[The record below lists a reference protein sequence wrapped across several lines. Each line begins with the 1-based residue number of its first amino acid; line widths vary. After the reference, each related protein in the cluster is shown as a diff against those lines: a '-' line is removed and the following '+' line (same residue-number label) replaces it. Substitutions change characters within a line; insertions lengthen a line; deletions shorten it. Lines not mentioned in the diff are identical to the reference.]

1 MLSEGGWFAKR
12 ISPRSQSTPWLRTP
26 QSDAQGC
33 DRLVYYE
40 SFDDVHKAIGRE
52 KRLKGWFESEE
63 DCFDRVGKTMVG
75 GFCRKLGRADGV
87 CRRSDQWKMRLT

>member
-1 MLSEGGWFAKR
+1 MLSEVGWFAKR
-12 ISPRSQSTPWLRTP
+12 ISPRSRSTPWLRTP

-40 SFDDVHKAIGRE
+40 SFDDVHKAIWTGE
-52 KRLKGWFESEE
+52 TIERLVESEE